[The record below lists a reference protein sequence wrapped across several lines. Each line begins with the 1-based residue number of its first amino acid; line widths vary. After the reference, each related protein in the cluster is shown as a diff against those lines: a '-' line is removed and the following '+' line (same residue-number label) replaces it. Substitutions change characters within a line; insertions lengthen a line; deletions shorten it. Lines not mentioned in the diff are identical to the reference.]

1 MKRFLLAIAALTAS
15 LNIVAADKVCSVSVS
30 GMSTTMSNGTVTIGI
45 DSKGHVTTYKFKGQ
59 QLVSSANNGIYLDY
73 NTTAAAVPSFS
84 SVQIIKDTED
94 CCEVLYTDNTSD
106 VQFSEGFIMR
116 KDIPGL
122 YIYVI
127 VNGTAASASTEV
139 REARVVSR
147 LNTNFSYCYVRDEQ
161 QATMPTVEEM
171 EAADANPIQ
180 DATYQINDSVIYT
193 KYDWANYI
201 DRDSVHGLFRPK
213 VMNDKGIGFWNIPC
227 SYEWINGGPMRQ
239 ELMVH
244 TTNKTPLTLQ
254 MIQGEHFGAAPRLY
268 ANGSKKIY
276 GPFLTYVNYG
286 LLEDCI
292 ADAKAVAHQQKEEWP
307 FQWFE
312 NELYPTVRASV
323 SGKLNVTTGQ
333 ACDSVKLILGEP
345 GIDLLDQGNGYA
357 FWTLSRSDGSFT
369 IPNVRPGTYTL
380 YGYATKGDVTDE
392 LQKTDITV
400 GTDDIDLGTI
410 DWTPTMYE
418 HTIFRI
424 GENNRLSDGY
434 NLSDT
439 CRMYGLWNYTPKS
452 LTFTVGESDP
462 KKDWYFA
469 QIGSGTWTI
478 KFNCDE
484 TYTDSAHLTISAA
497 AMTSK
502 PKLTV
507 KLNGSQ
513 VDKQWSTDIND
524 GAIYRSATQSGRHG
538 LHTFSF
544 PASKLKQ
551 GSNTIALT
559 QSAGNHGGLMYD
571 CIKLEAGAK
580 VVSGIAEVS
589 AGNVSRAKGY
599 YYLNGIKAGDDYNQ
613 LPAGIYISGG
623 KKVLK

>member
-1 MKRFLLAIAALTAS
+1 
-15 LNIVAADKVCSVSVS
+15 
-30 GMSTTMSNGTVTIGI
+30 
-45 DSKGHVTTYKFKGQ
+45 
-59 QLVSSANNGIYLDY
+59 
-73 NTTAAAVPSFS
+73 
-84 SVQIIKDTED
+84 
-94 CCEVLYTDNTSD
+94 
-106 VQFSEGFIMR
+106 
-116 KDIPGL
+116 
-122 YIYVI
+122 
-127 VNGTAASASTEV
+127 
-139 REARVVSR
+139 
-147 LNTNFSYCYVRDEQ
+147 
-161 QATMPTVEEM
+161 
-171 EAADANPIQ
+171 
-180 DATYQINDSVIYT
+180 
-193 KYDWANYI
+193 
-201 DRDSVHGLFRPK
+201 
-213 VMNDKGIGFWNIPC
+213 
-227 SYEWINGGPMRQ
+227 
-239 ELMVH
+239 
-244 TTNKTPLTLQ
+244 
-254 MIQGEHFGAAPRLY
+254 
-268 ANGSKKIY
+268 
-276 GPFLTYVNYG
+276 
-286 LLEDCI
+286 
-292 ADAKAVAHQQKEEWP
+292 
-307 FQWFE
+307 
-312 NELYPTVRASV
+312 
-323 SGKLNVTTGQ
+323 
-333 ACDSVKLILGEP
+333 
-345 GIDLLDQGNGYA
+345 
-357 FWTLSRSDGSFT
+357 
-369 IPNVRPGTYTL
+369 
-380 YGYATKGDVTDE
+380 
-392 LQKTDITV
+392 V
-400 GTDDIDLGTI
+400 GTDDIDLGTV

-439 CRMYGLWNYTPKS
+439 CRMYGLWDYTPKS

-538 LHTFSF
+538 LRTFSF

-580 VVSGIAEVS
+580 VVSGIAEVA

-599 YYLNGIKAGDDYNQ
+599 YYLNGIKASDDYNQ